1 MKNNNKKNIR
11 DIAVAAIFTAIIC
24 VSAWVTVP
32 MPYGVPVT
40 LQTLSVSLCGYCL
53 GTKKSLMSITAYILI
68 GLAGVP
74 VFSNFNG
81 GAAALFGK
89 TGGFIF
95 GFIFLIVACGI
106 TEKIKRKW
114 MKIPVGIIGLILC
127 HMVGAGWFSF
137 LTKTGVISSAL
148 MVSAPF
154 ILKDTVCVILAYL
167 LSERLKKIENLP
179 I

>member
-53 GTKKSLMSITAYILI
+53 GTKKSLMSISVYILI
-68 GLAGVP
+68 GFAGVP
-74 VFSNFNG
+74 VFSNFNA

-95 GFIFLIVACGI
+95 GFIFLILSCGFA
-106 TEKIKRKW
+106 EKIDRKIL
-114 MKIPVGIIGLILC
+114 KILTGMGGIILC
-127 HMVGAGWFSF
+127 HLTGIIWFSF
-137 LTKTGVISSAL
+137 LTKSSLFSSAV
-148 MVSAPF
+148 MVSIPF
-154 ILKDTVCVILAYL
+154 ILKDVVSVVLAEL

>member
-1 MKNNNKKNIR
+1 MKNIKTIQS
-11 DIAVAAIFTAIIC
+11 IAVASVFTAIIC
-24 VSAWVTVP
+24 ISAQISVP

-40 LQTLSVSLCGYCL
+40 LQTFAVALCGYCL
-53 GTKKSLMSITAYILI
+53 GAKKSLMSIVAYILI

-95 GFIFLIVACGI
+95 GFIFLILSCGFA
-106 TEKIKRKW
+106 EKIDRKIL
-114 MKIPVGIIGLILC
+114 KILTGMGGIILC
-127 HMVGAGWFSF
+127 HLTGIIWFSF
-137 LTKTGVISSAL
+137 LTKSSLFSSAV
-148 MVSAPF
+148 MVSIPF
-154 ILKDTVCVILAYL
+154 ILKDVVSVVLAEL
-167 LSERLKKIENLP
+167 LSERLKKIKNLP